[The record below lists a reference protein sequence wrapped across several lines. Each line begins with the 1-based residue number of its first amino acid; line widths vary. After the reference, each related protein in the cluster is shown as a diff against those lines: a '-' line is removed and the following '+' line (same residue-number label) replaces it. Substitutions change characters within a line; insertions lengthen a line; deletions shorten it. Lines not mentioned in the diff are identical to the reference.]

1 MYPILINWGPVV
13 IPSWHFMYAAG
24 AVAAFFFLRHLNG
37 RLENP
42 VENRQIA
49 NLFIACYIAGYF
61 GARLLSII
69 VEQPELHSFDG
80 ILSGMISFGPMTFYG
95 GAIASTFA
103 GVIYAA
109 GAKIPLKDV
118 TDVSMPAG
126 LLALAMGRIGCFL
139 NGDDYGS
146 VVTTNPS
153 EAPWWAVVFPN
164 MPDGLPRYP
173 VQLWESAAVFLLV
186 AVITLAFRRIRLT
199 LGPGFAGFIAVAGYA
214 NLRFG
219 LEFYRGDFRGSP
231 FGGWM
236 STSQLISI
244 VVLVV
249 CVGCLPKLL
258 KPRGK
263 V

>member
-24 AVAAFFFLRHLNG
+24 AVAAFFFLKYLNG

-69 VEQPELHSFDG
+69 VEQPELHSIGG
-80 ILSGMISFGPMTFYG
+80 IMSGLITFGPMTFYG
-95 GAIASTFA
+95 GAIAATVV
-103 GVIYAA
+103 GLGYAWR
-109 GAKIPLKDV
+109 AKIPLKDV
-118 TDVSMPAG
+118 IDVSMPAG

-146 VVTTNPS
+146 VVTTNPA

-164 MPDGLPRYP
+164 MQDGLPRYP

-186 AVITLAFRRIRLT
+186 AASTMAFRKIRSS

-214 NLRFG
+214 NIRFG
-219 LEFYRGDFRGSP
+219 LEFYRGDFRGKP
-231 FGGWM
+231 FDGWM
-236 STSQLISI
+236 STSQLISV
-244 VVLVV
+244 VVLLT
-249 CVGCLPKLL
+249 CVLSLPKLL
-258 KPRGK
+258 KR
-263 V
+263 